1 MEKTIQGIGLKNIH
15 KTKNYFD
22 EKIQENKQMSRKHKN
37 VCVTQNYTEYF
48 LILAFAVTGCIEIL
62 LLLL

>member
-15 KTKNYFD
+15 KTKNHFD
-22 EKIQENKQMSRKHKN
+22 EKIEENKQMSKKHKN
-37 VCVTQNYTEYF
+37 VCVTQNYIEYF

-62 LLLL
+62 LLPL